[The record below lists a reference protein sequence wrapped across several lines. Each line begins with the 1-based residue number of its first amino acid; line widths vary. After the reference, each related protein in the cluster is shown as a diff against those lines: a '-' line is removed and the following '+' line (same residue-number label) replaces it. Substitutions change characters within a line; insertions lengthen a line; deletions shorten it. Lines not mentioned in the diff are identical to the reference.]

1 MTSSLFQIGVSG
13 LNAAEFALTT
23 TGENISNVNTQ
34 GYDNENVVAAE
45 APGLNTGVG
54 FLGSGVNVQTVARA
68 FNQLLTTQLNQAQS
82 QGSSLTENSQL
93 LSQLNSIFGSPTAGL
108 TTSISSFFNGLQT
121 LSSSTTSTIAAARS
135 AFIGDAQSLADQL
148 NNVSQQFSALNQNI
162 NQAITGSVTQVNT
175 LATQIAQLNSQ
186 IQTATANG
194 QGQPP
199 NQLLDERDQAVA
211 SLSKLV
217 GTSVVT
223 SGTSVNVYIGSG
235 QALVSGQQ
243 AYQLQAVPSP
253 SDPSQTT
260 IAYDASGGAAAGG
273 TPTFLPDTSLTGGT
287 LGGLLQFRS
296 QSLEPAQTS
305 INALAATIA
314 GAVNQQNEL
323 GVNESGQ
330 QGGPLFSIPGPK
342 VIANANNT
350 GTGNVSASVI
360 NPGSPPAD
368 NLTLSFTGTNYVVRD
383 QTTGA
388 TSTFAAGT
396 TFPVSAFGVN
406 ISLSGTLNA
415 GDSFNI
421 QPNAGA
427 ASGIAL
433 TSTDPSQIAAA
444 VPVLAAAST
453 NNTGN
458 ATITQGSVSAA
469 YFSQAIGTELSGNTG
484 SGTISVVTS
493 SPAATP
499 LAAPVTFQFTAGPP
513 GTYTAV
519 PATAVTITVGGTT
532 TNIPAGTAIPYTAG
546 ETVNI
551 SGQSFTLGGAP
562 ATGDQ
567 FVVQPNAPLSSTTT
581 LTYQA
586 SSKSLSGFPPG
597 EVVTEVVNGVTT
609 TFAPPVSSVPYN
621 GSATTLSFGGI
632 SVTVGGTPKDGDTF
646 TIAPSNG
653 TADAR
658 NASALAALQ
667 SAQVADN
674 GTQTIGNAYSVL
686 VSQVG
691 TQASGVN
698 TANAA
703 QTALISQF
711 SIQQQSVSGVNLDQ
725 EAANLV
731 QFQNIY
737 QANSKVIAV
746 ATSLFDTILAL
757 Q

>member
-23 TGENISNVNTQ
+23 TGENISNVSTP
-34 GYDNENVVAAE
+34 GYDDENVVTAE
-45 APGLNTGVG
+45 ATGINTGAG
-54 FLGSGVNVQTVARA
+54 FLGSGVDVQTVARA

-82 QGSSLTENSQL
+82 QGSSLTENGQL
-93 LSQLNSIFGSPTAGL
+93 LGQLNSIFGSPTAGL
-108 TTSISSFFNGLQT
+108 TTSISGFFNGLQT
-121 LSSSTTSTIAAARS
+121 LATGTSSVAAARS
-135 AFIGDAQSLADQL
+135 AFIGDATSLADQL
-148 NNVSQQFSALNQNI
+148 NNVSQQFTALNQNI
-162 NQAITGSVTQVNT
+162 NQAITGNVTQVNT
-175 LATQIAQLNSQ
+175 LATQIAQLNVQ

-199 NQLLDERDQAVA
+199 NQLLDERDQAVSA
-211 SLSKLV
+211 LSQLV

-223 SGTSVNVYIGSG
+223 SGNSINVSIGSG
-235 QALVSGQQ
+235 QPLVQGAQ
-243 AYQLQAVPSP
+243 AFQLQAVASP
-253 SDPSQTT
+253 SDQSQTT
-260 IAYDASGGAAAGG
+260 IAYNANPSGGG
-273 TPTFLPDTSLTGGT
+273 TPTILPDTSLTGGT
-287 LGGLLQFRS
+287 LGGLLTFRS
-296 QSLEPAQTS
+296 QSLEPAETS
-305 INALAATIA
+305 INALAASIA

-323 GVNESGQ
+323 GVNEAGQ
-330 QGGPLFSIPGPK
+330 QGGPLFSIPGPN

-350 GTGNVSASVI
+350 GTGAVTASVI
-360 NPGSPPAD
+360 NPGSPPSD
-368 NLTLSFTGTNYVVRD
+368 NLTLSFTGTNYTVRD

-388 TSTFAAGT
+388 TTTFPTGT

-406 ISLSGTLNA
+406 INLTGTLNA

-427 ASGIAL
+427 AGGIAL
-433 TSTDPSQIAAA
+433 TTSDPSQIAAA
-444 VPVLAAAST
+444 APVLASAST

-458 ATITQGSVSAA
+458 GTITQGTVSAA

-493 SPAATP
+493 SATATP
-499 LAAPVTFQFTAGPP
+499 LTAPVTFQFTAGPP

-532 TNIPAGTAIPYTAG
+532 STIPAGTAIPYTSG

-551 SGQSFTLGGAP
+551 SGQSFTLGGTP
-562 ATGDQ
+562 ATGDS

-581 LTYQA
+581 LTYSA

-597 EVVTEVVNGVTT
+597 EVVTEVVNGVST

-646 TIAPSNG
+646 TIAPSDG
-653 TADAR
+653 TSDIR

-667 SAQVADN
+667 SAQVAGN
-674 GTQTIGNAYSVL
+674 GTETIGTAYSVL

-691 TQASGVN
+691 TQASSVT
-698 TANAA
+698 TANTA

-711 SIQQQSVSGVNLDQ
+711 STQQQSVSGVNLDQ

>member
-23 TGENISNVNTQ
+23 TGENIANVSTP
-34 GYDNENVVAAE
+34 GYDDENVVTAE
-45 APGLNTGVG
+45 ATGINTGVG
-54 FLGSGVNVQTVARA
+54 FLGSGVDVQTVARA
-68 FNQLLTTQLNQAQS
+68 YNQLLTNQLNQAQS
-82 QGSSLTENSQL
+82 QGSSLTENGQL
-93 LSQLNSIFGSPTAGL
+93 LGQLNSIFGSPTAGL
-108 TTSISSFFNGLQT
+108 TTSISGFFNGLQSLAT
-121 LSSSTTSTIAAARS
+121 GTSSVAAERS
-135 AFIGDAQSLADQL
+135 AFIGDATQLADQL
-148 NNVSQQFSALNQNI
+148 NNVSQQFTALNQNI
-162 NQAITGSVTQVNT
+162 NQAITGNVTQVNT
-175 LATQIAQLNSQ
+175 LATQIAQLNGQ
-186 IQTATANG
+186 ILAATANG

-199 NQLLDERDQAVA
+199 NQLLDERDQAIS
-211 SLSKLV
+211 SLSQLV

-223 SGTSVNVYIGSG
+223 SGTSINVSIGSG
-235 QALVSGQQ
+235 QPLVQGTT
-243 AYQLQAVPSP
+243 AFQLQAVPSP

-260 IAYDASGGAAAGG
+260 IAYNPNPNGG
-273 TPTFLPDTSLTGGT
+273 TPTLLPDTSLTGGT
-287 LGGLLQFRS
+287 LGGLLTFRS
-296 QSLEPAQTS
+296 QSLEPAETS
-305 INALAATIA
+305 INALAASVA

-323 GVNESGQ
+323 GVNEAGQ
-330 QGGPLFSIPGPK
+330 QGGPLFSIPGPN
-342 VIANANNT
+342 VIADANNT
-350 GTGNVSASVI
+350 GTGAVTASVI

-368 NLTLSFTGTNYVVRD
+368 NLTLSFTGTNYLVRD

-388 TSTFAAGT
+388 TTTFPTGT

-406 ISLSGTLNA
+406 INLTGTLNP

-427 ASGIAL
+427 AGGIAL
-433 TSTDPSQIAAA
+433 TTSDPSQIAAA
-444 VPVLAAAST
+444 APVLASAST

-458 ATITQGSVSAA
+458 GTITSGTVSAA

-484 SGTISVVTS
+484 SGTVSVVTS
-493 SPAATP
+493 SAGATP
-499 LAAPVTFQFTAGPP
+499 LAGPVTFQFTAGPP

-532 TNIPAGTAIPYTAG
+532 STIPAGTAIPYTAG

-562 ATGDQ
+562 ATGDS
-567 FVVQPNAPLSSTTT
+567 FVVAPNAPQSSTTT
-581 LTYQA
+581 LTYSA
-586 SSKSLSGFPPG
+586 SSQSLSGFPPG
-597 EVVTEVVNGVTT
+597 ETVTEVVNGVTT

-621 GSATTLSFGGI
+621 GSATTLSFGGV

-653 TADAR
+653 TSDVR

-667 SAQVADN
+667 TALVAGN
-674 GTQTIGNAYSVL
+674 GTETIGTAYSVL

-691 TQASGVN
+691 TQASSVT
-698 TANAA
+698 TASTA
-703 QTALISQF
+703 QTALITQF
-711 SIQQQSVSGVNLDQ
+711 STQQQSVSGVNLDQ

>member
-1 MTSSLFQIGVSG
+1 MTSSLFQIGISG

-23 TGENISNVNTQ
+23 TGENISNVSTP
-34 GYDNENVVAAE
+34 GFDDENVVTAE
-45 APGLNTGVG
+45 ASGTNTGTG
-54 FLGSGVNVQTVARA
+54 FLGSGVDVQTVARA
-68 FNQLLTTQLNQAQS
+68 FNQLLTNQLNQAQS

-93 LSQLNSIFGSPTAGL
+93 LGQLNSIFGNPTAGL
-108 TTSISSFFNGLQT
+108 TTSISTFFDGLQT
-121 LSSSTTSTIAAARS
+121 LSSSNTSSVAAARS
-135 AFIGDAQSLADQL
+135 AFIGDAQSLTDQL

-175 LATQIAQLNSQ
+175 LSTQIAQLNTQ
-186 IQTATANG
+186 IDAATANG

-211 SLSKLV
+211 SLSQLV
-217 GTSVVT
+217 GTTVVT
-223 SGTSVNVYIGSG
+223 SGTSVNVYVGSG
-235 QALVSGQQ
+235 QALVAGAQ
-243 AYQLQAVPSP
+243 AFQLEAVPSP
-253 SDPSQTT
+253 SDPSQTA
-260 IAYDASGGAAAGG
+260 IAYDASGTGTG
-273 TPTFLPDTSLTGGT
+273 TPTFLSDTSLTGGS

-305 INALAATIA
+305 IDALAASIA

-323 GVNESGQ
+323 GVNENGQ
-330 QGGPLFSIPGPK
+330 QGGPLFSIPGPN
-342 VIANANNT
+342 VIANSNNT
-350 GTGNVSASVI
+350 GTGAVTASVI
-360 NPGSPPAD
+360 NPGSPPSD
-368 NLTLSFTGTNYVVRD
+368 DLTLSFNGTAYTVRD

-433 TSTDPSQIAAA
+433 TSTDPAQIAAA
-444 VPVLAAAST
+444 APVLASPST
-453 NNTGN
+453 NNTGTG
-458 ATITQGSVSAA
+458 TITQGTVSAA
-469 YFSQAIGTELSGNTG
+469 YFSQAIGTELSTNTG
-484 SGTISVVTS
+484 SGTISAVTS
-493 SPAATP
+493 SPTATP
-499 LAAPVTFQFTAGPP
+499 LTAPVTFQFTAGPP

-532 TNIPAGTAIPYTAG
+532 TAIPAGTAFQYTSG
-546 ETVNI
+546 QTVNI

-567 FVVQPNAPLSSTTT
+567 FVVQPNAPLSATTT
-581 LTYQA
+581 LTYSA
-586 SSKSLSGFPPG
+586 SSQSLSGFPPG
-597 EVVTEVVNGVTT
+597 EVVTEVVNGVST
-609 TFAPPVSSVPYN
+609 TFAPPVGSVPFN
-621 GSATTLSFGGI
+621 GSATTLSFGGV

-653 TADAR
+653 TSDSR

-667 SAQVADN
+667 NSQVAGN
-674 GTQTIGNAYSVL
+674 GTETIGTAYSVL

-691 TQASGVN
+691 TQASGVT

-711 SIQQQSVSGVNLDQ
+711 STQQQSVSGVNLDQ

>member
-1 MTSSLFQIGVSG
+1 MTSSLFSIGVSG
-13 LNAAEFALTT
+13 LNAAQFALTT

-34 GYDNENVVAAE
+34 GYDTENVVTAE
-45 APGLNTGVG
+45 SPGRNTGAG
-54 FLGSGVNVQTVARA
+54 FLGSGVDVQTVARA
-68 FNQLLTTQLNQAQS
+68 FNQLLTNQLNQAQS
-82 QGSSLTENSQL
+82 QGSSLTENGQL
-93 LSQLNSIFGSPTAGL
+93 LGELNSIFGSPTAGL
-108 TTSISSFFNGLQT
+108 TTSISGFFNGLQT
-121 LSSSTTSTIAAARS
+121 LSSSTTSSVAAARS
-135 AFIGDAQSLADQL
+135 AFIGDATSLADQL
-148 NNVSQQFSALNQNI
+148 NNVSQQFTALNQNI
-162 NQAITGSVTQVNT
+162 NQAITGNVTQVNT

-186 IQTATANG
+186 IQLATAEG

-199 NQLLDERDQAVA
+199 NQLLDERDQAVS
-211 SLSKLV
+211 SLSQLV
-217 GTSVVT
+217 GTTVVT
-223 SGTSVNVYIGSG
+223 SGTSINVYIGSG
-235 QALVSGQQ
+235 QALVAGQQ
-243 AYQLQAVPSP
+243 AFQLQAVPSP
-253 SDPSQTT
+253 SDPSQTAV
-260 IAYDASGGAAAGG
+260 AYNANPNGGG
-273 TPTFLPDTSLTGGT
+273 TPTLLSDSSLTGGT
-287 LGGLLQFRS
+287 LGGLLTFRS
-296 QSLEPAQTS
+296 QSLEPAETS
-305 INALAATIA
+305 VNALAASIA

-330 QGGPLFSIPGPK
+330 QGGPLFSIPGPN

-350 GTGNVSASVI
+350 GTGTVGASVI
-360 NPGSPPAD
+360 NPGSPPSD
-368 NLTLSFTGTNYVVRD
+368 NLTLSFNGTNYTVRD

-396 TFPVSAFGVN
+396 TFPVSAFGVS

-433 TSTDPSQIAAA
+433 TTSDPSQIAAA
-444 VPVLAAAST
+444 VPVLASAST
-453 NNTGN
+453 NNAGN
-458 ATITQGSVSAA
+458 GTITQGSVSAA

-493 SPAATP
+493 SPTATP

-532 TNIPAGTAIPYTAG
+532 TAIPAGTAIPYTAG
-546 ETVNI
+546 QTVNI
-551 SGQSFTLGGAP
+551 SGQSFQLGGAP

-567 FVVQPNAPLSSTTT
+567 FVVQPNAPLTSTTT

-586 SSKSLSGFPPG
+586 SSQSLSGFPPG

-653 TADAR
+653 ASDTR
-658 NASALAALQ
+658 NAAALAALQ
-667 SAQVADN
+667 TADVAGN
-674 GTQTIGNAYSVL
+674 GTETIGTAYSVI

-691 TQASGVN
+691 TQASGVT

-711 SIQQQSVSGVNLDQ
+711 SQQQQSVSGVNLDQ